1 MSENKKYVITSGCSF
16 TANNGTKNH
25 FPYYGNRSW
34 SYFFED
40 IVNKDNVI
48 VENVALPSVGNFTIY
63 MNCMNMVQ
71 TLLNRGVKPKDIK
84 VFVQWSGLF
93 RVTKYVPEGASRT
106 LPIHDMSPKASA
118 DMLSDGSILTNFVT
132 GMNGEYWQDFVKYY
146 TTGQAIIDTLNEILK
161 LQWFLKSLNIKY
173 KFFTGWDIFT
183 CLKGDDSTP
192 IEKFTIS
199 KGSKS
204 IGRVTPAQFENTKY
218 ENINNSRL
226 VDVYNPALLFWNM
239 IDFKNFWFFENEK
252 VKYGGLTQW
261 IQNNF
266 EDYKLWYRSFPRDVH
281 PSNDAAEKFAEKIIL
296 PLYKQMETE

>member
-16 TANNGTKNH
+16 TANNGTKSH
-25 FPYYGNRSW
+25 LGNRSW

-48 VENVALPSVGNFTIY
+48 VENVALPGVGNFTIY
-63 MNCMNMVQ
+63 MNCMNMIQ

-93 RVTKYVPEGASRT
+93 RVTKYVPEESHRQ
-106 LPIHDMSPKASA
+106 LPINEMKALP
-118 DMLSDGSILTNFVT
+118 DMLSDGSVLTNFVT
-132 GMNGEYWQDFVKYY
+132 GMNGEYWHDFIKYY
-146 TTGQAIIDTLNEILK
+146 PTGQAIIDTLNEILK

-183 CLKGDDSTP
+183 CLRNDDDTP
-192 IEKFTIS
+192 KPYL
-199 KGSKS
+199 KS
-204 IGRVTPAQFENTKY
+204 YVVTPGQFDKDRY
-218 ENINNSRL
+218 ENVNNSRL

-239 IDFKNFWFFENEK
+239 IDFKNFWFFKNDK
-252 VKYGGLTQW
+252 VKYGGMIQW
-261 IQNNF
+261 IQYNC
-266 EDYKLWYRSFPRDVH
+266 DKWYASWPKDTH
-281 PSNDAAEKFAEKIIL
+281 PDNSAAVKFAEKIIL